1 METIQPTI
9 VDIHAA
15 RLLEAGSNVN
25 ERSMERN
32 DHVETKMSM
41 VYFLLFF
48 MNDIKDFKLLISEK
62 VVLEYRIYIP
72 KMVNES
78 AKGKMMDKYPA

>member
-1 METIQPTI
+1 M
-9 VDIHAA
+9 
-15 RLLEAGSNVN
+15 EAGSTVN

-32 DHVETKMSM
+32 DNVETKMSM

-78 AKGKMMDKYPA
+78 TKGKMMDKYPA